1 MDAPV
6 RALTVT
12 ALYLSPESDICTQF
26 DLMGGAAREK
36 REKLSRLEHTM
47 DNIRAKFGKGAIS
60 PASTP
65 SDPGRER
72 HAPPPGSHHDG

>member
-1 MDAPV
+1 MEAPV

-12 ALYLSPESDICTQF
+12 ALYLTHESEVCTQF
-26 DLMGGAAREK
+26 DLMDGEIRRK

-47 DNIRAKFGKGAIS
+47 DDIRARFGKGAIS
-60 PASTP
+60 HASTP

-72 HAPPPGSHHDG
+72 HAPPPGSHHVD